1 MRGLIYYWKQ
11 LATEEQYMEKYNMN
25 IATCYKCGSDDL
37 LNVGLIHP
45 VDNRRRVLCSQCKTQ
60 LYREED

>member
-11 LATEEQYMEKYNMN
+11 IPTKEEYLKKYNLKSLS
-25 IATCYKCGSDDL
+25 CYKCGSDDL

-45 VDNRRRVLCSQCKTQ
+45 VDNRRRVLQKM
-60 LYREED
+60 

>member
-11 LATEEQYMEKYNMN
+11 IPTKEEYLKKYNLKSLS
-25 IATCYKCGSDDL
+25 CYKCGSDDL

-45 VDNRRRVLCSQCKTQ
+45 VDNRRRVICKKCKSE